1 MALVLEKKQ
10 ISGFVKELKEKFEV
24 FDCRQSVL
32 PPKRFFLPPREEIFR
47 LDKKTNQLANAPAA
61 REFIVFGLDTADLE
75 AMTQLDEI
83 MEKPQTDFFYFQKR
97 EKAIIIG
104 LAEESIEA
112 APGGDVI
119 LEKINPEQYQV
130 KYLTEKGKK
139 ITSRFFKEIKELDS
153 RSRSGMTGKRKLTK
167 LQKMLNDPELLADAV
182 AWSINHKIW
191 DELAGKCLG
200 CAICAYVCPLCY
212 CFSIEDRVELDDKQC
227 SRCRY
232 WDACVLPNFSK
243 IAGGYSFRKT
253 LKQRYYNWFYHKFVR
268 AYQEYGKAQCVG
280 CGRCQE
286 QCPAGIDIE
295 KVIEKI
301 VKDFKKK

>member
-280 CGRCQE
+280 CGCCQE